1 MQVTKSYLRVLL
13 LCCAAAWAFPA
24 VAETKLKIAYFEGAF
39 SSIFRASWEATKAGL
54 EELGWGNKVEY
65 PEDAFY
71 TPEKFGSTPEARE
84 AAAKELMAR
93 TDLALIFSAGS
104 DATDLLLKN
113 NNHRTPI
120 LGGAIAD
127 PIRAKFVLNEQD
139 SGVDNFTTQ
148 LEPGRYKRMF
158 QIFFDEVGFQRLGLI
173 YVDNPRGRT
182 FANVDDAME
191 VAAQRGFEVVHYK
204 VNEGATGEE
213 CMAGLKSLVE
223 QKIDAFFMPSVVC
236 FEWKKYDV
244 KKYLDFLTEHRVPVF
259 ARQGTEDVRA
269 GALMGFTSIN
279 YTERGRFLGKMAA
292 HMLAGGKARE
302 LKMVDERPPQI
313 SMNLYVAQQI
323 GFDPSFE
330 ILGASDEIYQE
341 IKLPAER
348 LVK

>member
-1 MQVTKSYLRVLL
+1 MLALSALPAL
-13 LCCAAAWAFPA
+13 AAP
-24 VAETKLKIAYFEGAF
+24 KLKIAYFEGAY
-39 SSIFRASWEATKAGL
+39 STIFRKSWEATQAGL
-54 EELGWGNKVEY
+54 AELGWGDKVEY

-71 TPEKFGSTPEARE
+71 APEKFGNTPKARE
-84 AAAKELMAR
+84 DAAKELMAR

-104 DATDLLLKN
+104 DATDLLLKH

-158 QIFFDEVGFQRLGLI
+158 QIFYDEVGFKRLGLLF
-173 YVDNPRGRT
+173 VDNPRGRT
-182 FANVDDAME
+182 FANVDDALE
-191 VAAQRGFEVVHYK
+191 VAAQRGFEVLQYK
-204 VNEGATGEE
+204 VPEGASGEE
-213 CMAGLKSLVE
+213 CMAGLEALKA
-223 QKIDAFFMPSVVC
+223 QGMDAFFMPSVIC

-244 KKYLDFLTEHRVPVF
+244 KKYLDYLTENRVPVF
-259 ARQGTEDVRA
+259 ARQGSADVHA
-269 GALMGFTSIN
+269 GALMGFSSVN
-279 YTERGRFLGKMAA
+279 YTERGRFLAKMAA
-292 HMLAGGKARE
+292 HILAGGKPRD

-313 SMNLYVAQQI
+313 SINLFVAQQI

-330 ILGASDEIYQE
+330 ILGASDEIYQD